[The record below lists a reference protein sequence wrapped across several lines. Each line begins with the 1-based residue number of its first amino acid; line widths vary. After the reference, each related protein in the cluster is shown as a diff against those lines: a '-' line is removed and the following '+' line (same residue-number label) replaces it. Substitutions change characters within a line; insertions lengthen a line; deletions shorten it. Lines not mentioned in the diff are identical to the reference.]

1 METSSKYYTN
11 EIFGVDSGTRRKA
24 HEALAKAKASELNK
38 RRTVPKR
45 ISDNLT
51 VYITPEQDNDP
62 EFMKK
67 FQKRWETR

>member
-1 METSSKYYTN
+1 METHSKYYTN
-11 EIFGVDSGTRRKA
+11 EFFGVDSGTRRKA
-24 HEALAKAKASELNK
+24 HEALEKAKALELNK

-62 EFMKK
+62 AFMKK
-67 FQKRWETR
+67 FQKRLEKR